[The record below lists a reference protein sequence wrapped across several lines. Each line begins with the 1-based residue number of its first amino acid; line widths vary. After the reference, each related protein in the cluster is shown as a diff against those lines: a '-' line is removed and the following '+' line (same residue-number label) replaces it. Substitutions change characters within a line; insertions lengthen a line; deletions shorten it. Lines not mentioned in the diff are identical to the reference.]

1 TVDTLTG
8 SIGIRVEYAMP
19 TDWGVFSPK
28 ARVEYGHDFAGNSRV
43 ALSYAD
49 RSGGQSYNLD
59 TEGTGDDFVDLEFG
73 ADFKIGD
80 EWTIGLDYGAT
91 LAQSGGSVPQQVRIN
106 IGAKF

>member
-1 TVDTLTG
+1 MLRSLSRRWNPRQQLIATTTQLTG
-8 SIGIRVEYAMP
+8 NFGSADEA
-19 TDWGVFSPK
+19 
-28 ARVEYGHDFAGNSRV
+28 FAKIV
-43 ALSYAD
+43 AK
-49 RSGGQSYNLD
+49 YN
-59 TEGTGDDFVDLEFG
+59 GTGDDFLNLDFG